1 MRSTL
6 DEDFYE
12 WFWYDTEGDEWT
24 RASQAPSPPSF
35 VRQPQSKTGKSS
47 HAPAAGATTPQRPPS
62 AGEQR
67 PRGRP
72 AREAQKPLMSA
83 AAAGDA
89 AAARGEGQLPPSLAN
104 LSSKNASSRPPTAT
118 PDAAAD
124 APADAA
130 SRVRDP
136 KLSTPAYLQSGVG
149 MVGVRALLE
158 KMRLEAYADAFDE
171 AGYDDAEFVLA
182 LDGDTE
188 NGQLAQMMNDVG
200 MKLGHK
206 NKFFKFHKDIVA
218 THNL

>member
-1 MRSTL
+1 MGCRVNANYGRPSTTAQNALHTRPWPVHDTRRRHTTL
-6 DEDFYE
+6 D
-12 WFWYDTEGDEWT
+12 T
-24 RASQAPSPPSF
+24 
-35 VRQPQSKTGKSS
+35 TG
-47 HAPAAGATTPQRPPS
+47 HGGPATGIYCTQCTVHSTVLTS
-62 AGEQR
+62 ARRVLEAIGPLPTVSARVSRE
-67 PRGRP
+67 PR
-72 AREAQKPLMSA
+72 
-83 AAAGDA
+83 